1 MKLKIIYKAKMTII
15 KEEGLAMRA
24 QFENLQESV
33 SFISG

>member
-15 KEEGLAMRA
+15 KEGLAMRA